1 MNTTR
6 KNFASPD
13 ETRSVPKTKVEL
25 VKVGDVTAM
34 RMTAEPGWR
43 WSECV
48 KPTAGTDTCEVAH
61 TIFVQSGRMKIRMQ
75 DGSETE
81 FGPMDVGTIA
91 PGRYADIVAVRGD
104 VLSNIGLL
112 QHVDVV
118 VKDGKRVK

>member
-13 ETRSVPKTKVEL
+13 ETRNVPKTRIEVISL
-25 VKVGDVTAM
+25 GDTTAM
-34 RMTAEPGWR
+34 RLTAEPGWR

-61 TIFVQSGRMKIRMQ
+61 TIFVQAGRMAIRMN
-75 DGSETE
+75 DGTETE

-91 PGRYADIVAVRGD
+91 PGHDAWVIGDEPFVGIDFVGGVGYAKGRE
-104 VLSNIGLL
+104 
-112 QHVDVV
+112 
-118 VKDGKRVK
+118 